1 MVAEGKIKPI
11 DALAKNIL
19 TTRFED
25 FDPATLDNAK
35 NRVMEV
41 IYKTELWIE
50 LATFLLTIQ
59 NISPD

>member
-41 IYKTELWIE
+41 IYKTELLIE